1 MQRNDLANCQLKILI
16 FRSSGKYLKMSFI
29 RGFCKSILELTFYA
43 FQKGKTLDDW
53 IISLKVMINI
63 IMIIT
68 KLGVVRASNKD
79 L

>member
-1 MQRNDLANCQLKILI
+1 M
-16 FRSSGKYLKMSFI
+16 SSI
-29 RGFCKSILELTFYA
+29 RGFYKPILELTLYA

-68 KLGVVRASNKD
+68 KLGVVRARNKD

>member
-1 MQRNDLANCQLKILI
+1 
-16 FRSSGKYLKMSFI
+16 MSFI
-29 RGFCKSILELTFYA
+29 RGFCKPILKLTFYA

>member
-1 MQRNDLANCQLKILI
+1 
-16 FRSSGKYLKMSFI
+16 MSYI
-29 RGFCKSILELTFYA
+29 RGFYKPILELILYA

-53 IISLKVMINI
+53 IISLKVMIDI
-63 IMIIT
+63 IKVIT

>member
-1 MQRNDLANCQLKILI
+1 MPIWEMTL
-16 FRSSGKYLKMSFI
+16 
-29 RGFCKSILELTFYA
+29 YA
-43 FQKGKTLDDW
+43 FQKGKILDDW
-53 IISLKVMINI
+53 IISLKVMIDI

>member
-1 MQRNDLANCQLKILI
+1 M
-16 FRSSGKYLKMSFI
+16 RSI
-29 RGFCKSILELTFYA
+29 RGFYKPILELTLYA

-53 IISLKVMINI
+53 IISLKVMIDI

-79 L
+79 LQVFQMCTH

>member
-1 MQRNDLANCQLKILI
+1 
-16 FRSSGKYLKMSFI
+16 MSFI
-29 RGFCKSILELTFYA
+29 RGFCKPILKLTFYA

-53 IISLKVMINI
+53 IISLKVMIDI

-68 KLGVVRASNKD
+68 KLGIVSPSNTD

>member
-1 MQRNDLANCQLKILI
+1 
-16 FRSSGKYLKMSFI
+16 MSFI
-29 RGFCKSILELTFYA
+29 RGFCKPILELTVYA

-53 IISLKVMINI
+53 IISLKVTIDI

-68 KLGVVRASNKD
+68 KFGVVRASTKD